1 MIVCESLMSKVRDA
15 ELIKR
20 SGRVRR
26 VAGLSVESSGPVSR
40 LGELCH
46 IEATDGELLDAE
58 VIAIGDGKVTLMP
71 YESVTGITAGSL
83 VRATGLLP
91 RTLVSKALLGRVI
104 DGLGQPLDGKP
115 LQLTNLTQKSRDL
128 YPAPINPLQ
137 RSGINNVLETGI
149 KAIDS
154 LFTIGRGQR
163 IGVFAGSGVGKSTLL
178 GMLAAN
184 VKADVMVVALI
195 GERGREVQSFVHENL
210 SRPGHERTV
219 VVAAT
224 SDQPPLVRRRA
235 AYLATAIAEHFRD
248 EGKQVCLL
256 MDSVT
261 RVAMAQREIGLAT
274 GELPTARGY
283 TPSVFT
289 ELPKFLERPGALMNR
304 GSITGIYTVLVDGDD
319 FDEPISDAVRATLDG
334 HIVLS
339 RSIAHRGRYPAIDLT
354 RSVSRL
360 ASSLMTSAERK
371 VIAEVTQ
378 AISQYETSR
387 DLIELGAYKSGSN
400 SALDTAIKIATEAE
414 RIFTQSPDSSG
425 NRQSV
430 LEELTRLVQ
439 GKVDRR

>member
-1 MIVCESLMSKVRDA
+1 MHRVRAA

-20 SGRVRR
+20 GGRVRR
-26 VAGLSVESSGPVSR
+26 VAGLSVESDGPVCR

-46 IEATDGELLDAE
+46 IESADGELLDAE

-71 YESVTGITAGSL
+71 YDSVTGITAGSL
-83 VRATGLLP
+83 VRATGVLP
-91 RTLVSKALLGRVI
+91 RTAVNDELLGRVI

-115 LQLTNLTQKSRDL
+115 LNLGNRMLKSRDL
-128 YPAPINPLQ
+128 YPPPMNPLQ
-137 RSGINNVLETGI
+137 RAAIDTVLETGI
-149 KAIDS
+149 KAIDG
-154 LFTIGRGQR
+154 LFTLGRGQR

-195 GERGREVQSFVHENL
+195 GERGREVQSFVQEDLLRHGN
-210 SRPGHERTV
+210 ERTV

-235 AYLATAIAEHFRD
+235 AYLATSIAEYFRD
-248 EGKQVCLL
+248 EGKHVCLL

-289 ELPKFLERPGALMNR
+289 ELPRFLERPGALAR
-304 GSITGIYTVLVDGDD
+304 GGSITGIYTVLVDGDD

-360 ASSLMTSAERK
+360 ASSLMTAAERR
-371 VIAEVTQ
+371 IASDVSQ
-378 AISQYETSR
+378 AIAQYENSR
-387 DLIELGAYKSGSN
+387 DLIELGAYKPGSN
-400 SALDTAIKIATEAE
+400 VGLDTAIKIATEAE
-414 RIFTQSPDSSG
+414 RIFTQAPDSNGS
-425 NRQSV
+425 RQRV
-430 LEELTRLVQ
+430 LEDLTRLVQ
-439 GKVDRR
+439 GKVEKK

>member
-1 MIVCESLMSKVRDA
+1 MTAHQSLAAKIRST
-15 ELIKR
+15 ELLQR
-20 SGRVRR
+20 SGRVRCI
-26 VAGLSVESSGPVSR
+26 AGLSVEANGPVSR
-40 LGELCH
+40 LGELCR
-46 IEATDGELLDAE
+46 IETAHGDLLDAE
-58 VIAIGDGKVTLMP
+58 VIAIGEGKVTLMP
-71 YESVTGITAGSL
+71 YDTVKGITAGCL
-83 VRATGLLP
+83 VTATGQLP
-91 RTLVSKALLGRVI
+91 AAQVGPNLLGRII

-115 LQLTNLTQKSRDL
+115 LQYEHGNAAREL
-128 YPAPINPLQ
+128 YPPPLNPL
-137 RSGINNVLETGI
+137 RRAGISEVIDTGI
-149 KAIDS
+149 RAIDG

-184 VKADVMVVALI
+184 VQADILVVALI
-195 GERGREVQSFVHENL
+195 GERGREVQSFVQE
-210 SRPGHERTV
+210 SMGRPAHNKTI

-248 EGKQVCLL
+248 AGKSVCLL

-289 ELPKFLERPGALMNR
+289 ELPRFLERPGALLNG

-339 RSIAHRGRYPAIDLT
+339 RAIAQRGRYPAIDLT

-360 ASSLMTSAERK
+360 ASSLMNTAERK
-371 VIAEVTQ
+371 IAATASQ
-378 AISQYETSR
+378 SIAQYEASR
-387 DLIELGAYKSGSN
+387 DLIELGAYKAGSN
-400 SALDTAIKIATEAE
+400 VSLDTSIRIATEVE
-414 RIFTQSPDSSG
+414 RFFTQSPDSAST
-425 NRQSV
+425 RKETMDQ
-430 LEELTRLVQ
+430 LTQLIQARSER
-439 GKVDRR
+439 K